1 MDNLHEY
8 QVRFLNAEGALIE
21 GVRVLAESLAV
32 ATERAGEIAAE
43 IGAANF
49 YVTAKADG
57 QYLG

>member
-32 ATERAGEIAAE
+32 ATDRAGAIAE
-43 IGAANF
+43 EMGAANF
-49 YVTAKADG
+49 YITAKADG
-57 QYLG
+57 HAS